1 MSTPP
6 DPTAAPGS
14 YPPPPGYPP
23 SAGEGVPPYPPP
35 YGTSPAY
42 GSPPGYGTQPPYV
55 TQPPYGAPPTYGAPG
70 YGAPGYGAPTYGG
83 YPYPAGQSTDGVSV
97 AALVTGLLQ
106 LNVVALVL
114 GIVGLNRV
122 RRTGNQ
128 GRGMAIAG
136 IVLGGLQT
144 LAVIVVVVL
153 FVGLGV
159 RAAGDLAG
167 RTDVGDTTTLSG
179 QQYGDNP
186 TLDGLWDQCATG
198 DGAACDTLY
207 QRSEPGSVYEQ
218 FGSTCAGTTD
228 GSGWCAD
235 AAVERSALRAP

>member
-6 DPTAAPGS
+6 DPAAAPGS

-35 YGTSPAY
+35 PYGTSPAY
-42 GSPPGYGTQPPYV
+42 GSPPGYGTQPPYG
-55 TQPPYGAPPTYGAPG
+55 TP
-70 YGAPGYGAPTYGG
+70 PTYGG
-83 YPYPAGQSTDGVSV
+83 YPSPAGQSTDGVSV
-97 AALVTGLLQ
+97 TALVTGLLQ

-144 LAVIVVVVL
+144 LAIIVVVVL

-159 RAAGDLAG
+159 RAAGDWAG

-207 QRSEPGSVYEQ
+207 QRSEPGSVYEE

-228 GSGWCAD
+228 GSGWCGGRCGR
-235 AAVERSALRAP
+235 AVRSAGAVTGLPVARRG